1 MTRTM
6 GIVDRCQDVGQSRS
20 TTSRAMRLA
29 MDAGMQARLGTMAAA
44 SMHCQGIVAV
54 VAEVIKVAAADMRVA
69 ADVTRRMS

>member
-1 MTRTM
+1 
-6 GIVDRCQDVGQSRS
+6 
-20 TTSRAMRLA
+20 MRLA